1 MPPSK
6 QVLDREKSTRAV
18 VAAADTHAPDIAAA
32 LTRELSAHLH
42 KGETLPDLTLIA
54 HLIGRKVK
62 ADFEVLVRADRA
74 HEAELSD
81 DAAPRE
87 ARDTAA
93 EKVRS
98 ALVDLRDSVTTAY
111 GAAGLKKLGLSDAVS
126 SDPTAVASRAR
137 SVKEALEDDTIKL
150 PKSRRPSLKVDL
162 KGFAAELSAEL
173 PALVKALDHVAR
185 EEREAKVTQAAKN
198 DAMAGH
204 DRGFSRGAGLLA
216 GLASYGGLE
225 EVAAT
230 IRPSTRKAGRTVA
243 EVEEEPPAG
252 GDGAG
257 G

>member
-18 VAAADTHAPDIAAA
+18 VAAADTHAADIAAA
-32 LTRELSAHLH
+32 ITRELSTHLH
-42 KGETLPDLTLIA
+42 KGETLPDLGLLG
-54 HLIGRKVK
+54 HLIGRKLK
-62 ADFEVLVRADRA
+62 ADFDVLVRADRA

-81 DAAPRE
+81 DAAPRD
-87 ARDTAA
+87 ARDVAA

-98 ALVDLRDSVTTAY
+98 ALVDLRDSVNTAY
-111 GAAGLKKLGLSDAVS
+111 GAAGLKKLGLAEAISA
-126 SDPTAVASRAR
+126 DPTAIASRAV
-137 SVKEALEDDTIKL
+137 SVEEALHDDTIKL

-162 KGFAAELSAEL
+162 KGFAAELAADL

-198 DAMAGH
+198 EAMAGH

-216 GLASYGGLE
+216 GLASYGGVD

-230 IRPSTRKAGRTVA
+230 IRPSTSKAGRTVA
-243 EVEEEPPAG
+243 EEEPAPAAG
-252 GDGAG
+252 GESSG

>member
-6 QVLDREKSTRAV
+6 QVIDREKSTRPV
-18 VAAADTHAPDIAAA
+18 VAAAETHAVDIAAA

-42 KGETLPDLTLIA
+42 KGDALPDLTLFA
-54 HLIGRKVK
+54 HLIGPKVK

-87 ARDTAA
+87 ARDAAA

-98 ALVDLRDSVTTAY
+98 ALVDLRDSVNTAD
-111 GAAGLKKLGLSDAVS
+111 GAAGMKKLGLAGAIFP
-126 SDPTAVASRAR
+126 DPTVIAGRAVA
-137 SVKEALEDDTIKL
+137 VQEALQDDSIKL

-162 KGFAAELSAEL
+162 KGFAAEL
-173 PALVKALDHVAR
+173 PALVKALDSVAR
-185 EEREAKVTQAAKN
+185 EKREAKVTQAAKN

-216 GLASYGGLE
+216 GLASYGGLD

-230 IRPSTRKAGRTVA
+230 IRPSTRKAGRAVA
-243 EVEEEPPAG
+243 EDDPAVTG
-252 GDGAG
+252 GESSG

>member
-18 VAAADTHAPDIAAA
+18 VAAAEAHADDIAAA
-32 LTRELSAHLH
+32 LTRELTPHLH
-42 KGETLPDLTLIA
+42 KGEALPDLTLFA

-87 ARDTAA
+87 ARDGAA

-98 ALVDLRDSVTTAY
+98 TLVDLRDSVNTAY
-111 GAAGLKKLGLSDAVS
+111 GAPGLKKLGLAEAIS
-126 SDPTAVASRAR
+126 SDPTAIASRA
-137 SVKEALEDDTIKL
+137 VAVEEALGDAAIKL

-162 KGFAAELSAEL
+162 KGFAVELSSDL
-173 PALVKALDHVAR
+173 PALVKALDDVAR

-198 DAMAGH
+198 EAMAGH
-204 DRGFSRGAGLLA
+204 DRGFSRGAGVLTV
-216 GLASYGGLE
+216 LASYGGLDE
-225 EVAAT
+225 LAAT

-243 EVEEEPPAG
+243 EEDPPAPG
-252 GDGAG
+252 GTSSG